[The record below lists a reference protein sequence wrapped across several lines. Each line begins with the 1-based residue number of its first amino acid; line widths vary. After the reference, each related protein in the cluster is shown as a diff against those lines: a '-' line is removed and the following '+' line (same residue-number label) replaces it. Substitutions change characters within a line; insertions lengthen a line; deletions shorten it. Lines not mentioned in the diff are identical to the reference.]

1 MCVQLVKVLGMVWG
15 ACVNLGSHAIASITM
30 VDCAHPNLDTNQTRQ
45 ELTNLLVVAAMV
57 LMEHDAFL
65 DALTK
70 MYGQTREKGSVNVS
84 MKQAR
89 DEKDGVERCLVRAHS
104 GNNNKKG
111 KISTKVHTF
120 AIARSN
126 AAPQ

>member
-1 MCVQLVKVLGMVWG
+1 LCVVVKVVSS
-15 ACVNLGSHAIASITM
+15 ACLCLCVLCSRRSPTSIQSKSRTQNSHLHSIQ
-30 VDCAHPNLDTNQTRQ
+30 V
-45 ELTNLLVVAAMV
+45 TNLLVVAAMV